1 MPDLTDRVMALHTE
15 LIRAYDHDDNT
26 NEERDTY
33 IDTLKEYTTVIA
45 LAASQAFGEL
55 LGIDPDTMTVLD
67 LTPKQYAK
75 LEASGMLD
83 LYIDGK
89 DRTDD

>member
-1 MPDLTDRVMALHTE
+1 MPDLADRVMALHSR
-15 LIRAYDHDDNT
+15 LIDQYEDTTTYDVDAFTDL
-26 NEERDTY
+26 
-33 IDTLKEYTTVIA
+33 LKEYTSVVA

-67 LTPKQYAK
+67 LTTEQYTK
-75 LEASGMLD
+75 LEASGMLGT
-83 LYIDGK
+83 YIDGK